1 MNKFI
6 ALTVAGVLAIGAIA
20 LSGNQDEAS
29 ARGCSGPRLGGRCGG
44 AAADCCAPERVKR
57 DRCAGRLARRCGGE
71 AASCCEPAPAPC
83 CEPAPSCEPDPCG
96 CGGRQGLLARLK
108 ARRCAGASDCC
119 EPAPS
124 CAPACGCATQ
134 GCTGGCGAVE
144 GTPVEATHEEA
155 ADDAVEGAVEEAAD
169 AGAAEA
175 SIRPLTLRFVAF
187 R

>member
-6 ALTVAGVLAIGAIA
+6 ALTVAGVLAIGVIA

-57 DRCAGRLARRCGGE
+57 DRCSGRLARRCGGE

-119 EPAPS
+119 EPA
-124 CAPACGCATQ
+124 ACGCGVQ
-134 GCTGGCGAVE
+134 GCTGCGAD
-144 GTPVEATHEEA
+144 TPVEATEEATEEAPEEA
-155 ADDAVEGAVEEAAD
+155 AE
-169 AGAAEA
+169 AAEA
-175 SIRPLTLRFVAF
+175 SIRSLTLRFVAF